1 MERMFLL
8 LPLEHSESK
17 EDGNLSVETFTKL
30 AQIVKEDKTSN
41 QNYDVMVKFAKD
53 HNDTI

>member
-17 EDGNLSVETFTKL
+17 EDGNLSVESFTKL

-41 QNYDVMVKFAKD
+41 QNYDMMVKFAKD